1 MLNRLR
7 AWNINAKFSYALIRQ
22 LTAKQY
28 LVGARYRPSNGI
40 LLSALSVE
48 RVGQFGS
55 QVREA
60 PSLLCPFPPPSS
72 NFHYYV
78 LMKGQHIMLAIIQ
91 RPALHSVI
99 HGFCDQEDPRCK
111 KESTRN
117 NKNKFKVYIIST

>member
-22 LTAKQY
+22 LAAKQY
-28 LVGARYRPSNGI
+28 LAGARYRPSKGI

-55 QVREA
+55 RVRGT
-60 PSLLCPFPPPSS
+60 PS

-91 RPALHSVI
+91 RPALHSLI
-99 HGFCDQEDPRCK
+99 HGFCDQENLALLKGTNK
-111 KESTRN
+111 K
-117 NKNKFKVYIIST
+117 